1 MEQAKA
7 KMKQQTLQVEAE
19 VKKQLM
25 DHEFEINMKLKKMDL
40 DAGKEKEVARENRQD
55 RRQQMSGQQ
64 QKELIVEREQ
74 MKEKPFE
81 SAGNDV
87 IGGGM
92 RLGAFEPK

>member
-1 MEQAKA
+1 M
-7 KMKQQTLQVEAE
+7 EAE
-19 VKKQLM
+19 VKKALM
-25 DHEFEINMKLKKMDL
+25 DHEYEINMKLKRMDV
-40 DAGKEKEVARENRQD
+40 ESSRQQTETREDRQD
-55 RRQQMSGQQ
+55 RRVMMSGQQ
-64 QKELIVEREQ
+64 QEKLVEKRES